1 MATKTTITS
10 LINSNLADSSDILAS
25 EHRAV
30 EIALLN
36 AFYPT
41 TQNETQ
47 ATDVLTTADANFDY
61 DLNFTKIGR
70 LVHVTGTATNV
81 SGSILG
87 FGSNVFE
94 FKTGEFYPNTTIN
107 QVFNSGG
114 IAFSITASG
123 ELQALTSI
131 TVGDTIYFNFNYS
144 TQD

>member
-1 MATKTTITS
+1 MATKSTLISAINAQLTAIITQ
-10 LINSNLADSSDILAS
+10 AKVRLAS
-25 EHRAV
+25 LQLV
-30 EIALLN
+30 NEI
-36 AFYPT
+36 YPT

-70 LVHVTGTATNV
+70 LVHVTGTATNA